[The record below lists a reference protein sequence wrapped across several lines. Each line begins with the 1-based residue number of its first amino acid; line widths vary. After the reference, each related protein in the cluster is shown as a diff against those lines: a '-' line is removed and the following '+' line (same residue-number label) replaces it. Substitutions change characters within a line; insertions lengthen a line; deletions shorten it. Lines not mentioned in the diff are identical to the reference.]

1 MNLGSYIKKYRKQR
15 QMTQTYL
22 AKLMDVSSS
31 AISLWEASEG
41 TPTKENL
48 KRLSVALE
56 VDYHKLVNYYNEYKK
71 AFKEQK
77 KIKFAQEQKNL
88 TFVVPPSPTG
98 VITVSVGGSGGS
110 CGNAQAM
117 TQDGV
122 ALTSTEHPQLHP
134 EPVAWVDE
142 IWLLRPDL
150 TSRLP
155 YDDLFSRS
163 KDENYVPLFERSQIG
178 YTQEQVDRMMD
189 AAAHLERNICAQIA
203 HDTYEGFGA
212 EAKGVDFVKQQII
225 RQIKER
231 DKL

>member
-15 QMTQTYL
+15 QMTQTHL
-22 AKLMDVSSS
+22 AKLMEVSTSS
-31 AISLWEASEG
+31 ISLWEKTEG
-41 TPTKENL
+41 APTKENL

-77 KIKFAQEQKNL
+77 KIKTEHLQKDL

-98 VITVSVGGSGGS
+98 VITFSVGKGGGGGS
-110 CGNAQAM
+110 AQAM

-122 ALTSTEHPQLHP
+122 ALTSMEHPYV
-134 EPVAWVDE
+134 ENKPVAWVDK
-142 IWLLRPDL
+142 IWFERPDL
-150 TSRLP
+150 AAKID
-155 YDDLFSRS
+155 YDDIFSRT
-163 KDENYVPLFERSQIG
+163 KYANQVPLYEHSRIG
-178 YTQEQVDRMMD
+178 YSQEQVDRMMD

-212 EAKGVDFVKQQII
+212 EAQGVNFVKKQII